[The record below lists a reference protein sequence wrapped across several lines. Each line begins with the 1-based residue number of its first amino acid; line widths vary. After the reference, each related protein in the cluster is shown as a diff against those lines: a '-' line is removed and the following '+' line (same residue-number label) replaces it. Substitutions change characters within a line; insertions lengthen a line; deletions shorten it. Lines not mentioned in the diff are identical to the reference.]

1 MEIPSFSIGIN
12 HRKKVKRKQ
21 KKRPSNFYYPHVL
34 NLSTFKIYSGPRW
47 KIPDGIHV
55 SESVK
60 YKFSTLETIPSFK
73 KIKQIITQ
81 NIRGMK
87 FKFDLIHEK
96 QWKPPQNITSQIISF
111 YAKQENEWN
120 RVRAIYFRI
129 FKMQKIMKPLVFRW
143 QVRKCLRNCK
153 NIEDPITLEVPKKP
167 VTIIDFS
174 KRMSFVYEAN
184 SLKKTIENRLLFSDY
199 MFPEPMAPLNLL
211 TNEPFTLGQI
221 ISIIQ
226 QCKKHGYVSWVMDSF
241 KSLNLDLK
249 LFSFHNKQKLKID
262 AIKTFFKKPSY
273 LIRDIVIDY
282 FSLEADEY
290 ELPDIQIA
298 RFIVAYDAHPDMP
311 IVQHW
316 IGVTREY
323 YIAKELN
330 EPILLSRASDK
341 TELSLDMVY
350 KIFQFSVNGHRFI

>member
-1 MEIPSFSIGIN
+1 MEIPSFSIGVY
-12 HRKKVKRKQ
+12 HQKKVKRKQ
-21 KKRPSNFYYPHVL
+21 KKRSSSFYYPSCL
-34 NLSTFKIYSGPRW
+34 FFPFEIYNGPRW

-55 SESVK
+55 SESIK
-60 YKFSTLETIPSFK
+60 YKFSILDTIMSFK
-73 KIKQIITQ
+73 KIKHKITE

-87 FKFDLIHEK
+87 VRFGLIYEK
-96 QWKPPQNITSQIISF
+96 QWIPPQNITSQIISF

-153 NIEDPITLEVPKKP
+153 NVEDPITLEIPKNP

-174 KRMSFVYEAN
+174 KRISFVYEAN

-226 QCKKHGYVSWVMDSF
+226 QCKKHGYVSWVIDSF
-241 KSLNLDLK
+241 KSLNLNLQ
-249 LFSFHNKQKLKID
+249 LFSFHNKQKLKIE
-262 AIKTFFKKPSY
+262 AIKAFFKKPSY

-282 FSLEADEY
+282 FNLESDY
-290 ELPDIQIA
+290 CDLPDSQIA
-298 RFIVAYDAHPDMP
+298 RFIVAYDSTPDMP

-316 IGVTREY
+316 IGVTRDY

-330 EPILLSRASDK
+330 EPILLKRASEK
-341 TELSLDMVY
+341 TELSLNMIY
-350 KIFQFSVNGHRFI
+350 KIFQFSYKGFI